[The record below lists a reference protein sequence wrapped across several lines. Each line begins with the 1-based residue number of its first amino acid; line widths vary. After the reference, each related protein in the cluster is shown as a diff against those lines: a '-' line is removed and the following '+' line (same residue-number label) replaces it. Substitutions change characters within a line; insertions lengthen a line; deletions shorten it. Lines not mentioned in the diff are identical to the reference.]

1 MESPCRLA
9 PLPRL
14 RQRVAFALFA
24 AFGIFSIF
32 NVFNI
37 FNIFGI
43 FACMARSGSGVFL
56 AGFGRSDCPRLVY
69 LRTRDCWQPVA

>member
-1 MESPCRLA
+1 MLA

-14 RQRVAFALFA
+14 LPLAFALFA
-24 AFGIFSIF
+24 AFGIFGI
-32 NVFNI
+32 FNI

-56 AGFGRSDCPRLVY
+56 AGFGRSDREGLVY
-69 LRTRDCWQPVA
+69 LRTRDCWQTAA